1 MTWTVEGLSEW
12 WMKQGSEFEVVV
24 DVEWTAMGEEMEE
37 SGGISDGGISDMM
50 ANRSKGKKIGAKWW
64 YK

>member
-1 MTWTVEGLSEW
+1 
-12 WMKQGSEFEVVV
+12 MKQGSEFEVVV

-50 ANRSKGKKIGAKWW
+50 ANRSKGKKIGAK
-64 YK
+64 